1 MKKKE
6 WKQRCAELQDEVIK
20 VVAQARSWRK
30 KYLSAI
36 RTTGSLKRNIINK
49 HIQCSNLADQVAEL
63 REAAEFEA
71 RVAAKLAKASWGD
84 ILLHCTSACPWHS
97 MDPKDS
103 TRCVHSFNLSFCRLR
118 AARCAVEEEFDG

>member
-6 WKQRCAELQDEVIK
+6 WKQRCSELQDEVIK

-36 RTTGSLKRNIINK
+36 RTTGSLKRNILNK
-49 HIQCSNLADQVAEL
+49 HIQCSNMADQVAEL

-71 RVAAKLAKASWGD
+71 RVAARLATVP
-84 ILLHCTSACPWHS
+84 LLGCSKCPWNKIN
-97 MDPKDS
+97 PKS
-103 TRCVHSFNLSFCRLR
+103 SFECIHEYEMRFCRLR
-118 AARCAVEEEFDG
+118 EARLTVEEEMDGR

>member
-36 RTTGSLKRNIINK
+36 RTTGSLKRNILNK

-71 RVAAKLAKASWGD
+71 RVAAKLARTIGFSCC
-84 ILLHCTSACPWHS
+84 HHECPWNK
-97 MDPKDS
+97 MNPKDS
-103 TRCVHSFNLSFCRLR
+103 IRCIHAFNFSFCRLR
-118 AARCAVEEEFDG
+118 NARLEVEEGME